1 MRKVQTNAEL
11 GAFHARGKGA
21 DAGNARTRLGDD
33 RLVRGSPAPGRASLR
48 PGRRWS
54 RLPGSRRRLTAIRA
68 FPVAASGFFVPRRTL
83 GDVGS
88 KARSKNLTSRFW
100 C

>member
-33 RLVRGSPAPGRASLR
+33 RLVRGSPAPGRAELAVR
-48 PGRRWS
+48 GADGHGCPA
-54 RLPGSRRRLTAIRA
+54 PA
-68 FPVAASGFFVPRRTL
+68 
-83 GDVGS
+83 VG
-88 KARSKNLTSRFW
+88 
-100 C
+100 